1 MMNKAIKDLQR
12 QWAYEIKEIKCLEA
26 RGIHPGRR

>member
-12 QWAYEIKEIKCLEA
+12 QQVYEIKEIKRPA